1 MVAHRLGRWDRYEEN
16 LVALVEAVHDVAELV
31 LTAPAGLRG
40 RLVGLVA
47 GRTGLPVETV
57 SGALLDDA
65 AG

>member
-40 RLVGLVA
+40 RLVA